1 MGELGKTD
9 SVLKA
14 ISDRLTNQPTN
25 KSTGG
30 PTDQRTDEPT
40 KLLIGLRARLKKQ
53 DNQETPPHHST
64 PNSVNFVAKSRHQL
78 CHQLCRKLRR

>member
-30 PTDQRTDEPT
+30 PTDQRTDQPT
-40 KLLIGLRARLKKQ
+40 KLLIGLRARLKK
-53 DNQETPPHHST
+53 TG
-64 PNSVNFVAKSRHQL
+64 
-78 CHQLCRKLRR
+78 